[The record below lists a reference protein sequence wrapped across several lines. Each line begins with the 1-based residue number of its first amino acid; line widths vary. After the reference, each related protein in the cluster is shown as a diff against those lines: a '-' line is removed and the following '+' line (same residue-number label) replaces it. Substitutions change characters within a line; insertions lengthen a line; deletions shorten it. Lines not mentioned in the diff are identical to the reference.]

1 MERPPETDVNLAGT
15 TKRIAWRVLAICHNR
30 AELLM
35 VEIQEERERAR
46 LIIFL
51 AGVIGVL
58 GLLAGITVTAAI
70 ACAAGAHI
78 LLALII
84 MAVVYIVLAVVLSLK
99 LSWRLRNWETLSG
112 SREQLQKDRECL
124 EKALN

>member
-1 MERPPETDVNLAGT
+1 MERPPEIDSSLAGAT
-15 TKRIAWRVLAICHNR
+15 QRIAWRVLAICHNR

-46 LIIFL
+46 LVIFL
-51 AGVIGVL
+51 AGAVGIL
-58 GLLAGITVTAAI
+58 GLLAGITITAAI

-84 MAVVYIVLAVVLSLK
+84 MSVVYLGVVVALSLK
-99 LSWRLRNWETLSG
+99 LSQMLRHWETLPD

-124 EKALN
+124 EKAFN